1 MTTLLILAVLVLAL
15 LVVMRL
21 HRVAD
26 LTTALRGQREEQ
38 VPEKDNRTTG
48 RMMWV
53 FGIIYLALFTWLPFH
68 FKSVFLPPPA
78 STQGVWI
85 DGMFH
90 FNWIMLGIVFYGTNI
105 ALFYFAGK
113 YYHRPGKRAFW
124 YPHNNKLELLWT
136 VVPSVVLVAVII
148 YGLSVWN
155 KITAAPAPGTM
166 EVEVYAK
173 QFDWTVRYPGKD
185 KLLGATD
192 FRLIDGDNPLGIVTQ
207 KVVTKRLADLQT
219 ELDQAEA
226 DKAAQEHILPADRL
240 KELEDH
246 IAHIRRLRERIMNLE
261 TLMKEDI
268 ATNGAN
274 STYLHG
280 ADDQVTKEFHL
291 PQNVDVELL
300 IRSQD
305 VIHSLYLPHMRA
317 QMNAVPGMTTR
328 MHLVPTITTDS
339 MRQITNNEQFDYVVI
354 CNKVCGISHYNMQ
367 MPLVVEKP
375 GAFKV
380 WSILLPP
387 FEAAA
392 AATATE
398 PAATDS
404 VKTQVAGTVAAQG
417 NAADTTTNESKT
429 N

>member
-15 LVVMRL
+15 LVVLRL

-26 LTTALRGQREEQ
+26 LTAALRGVREEQ
-38 VPEKDNRTTG
+38 IPERDNRTSG

-53 FGIIYLALFTWLPFH
+53 FGVLYLVLFTWLPFH

-85 DGMFH
+85 DGMYH
-90 FNWIMLGIVFYGTNI
+90 FNWIMLGIVFYATNI
-105 ALFYFAGK
+105 ALFWFAGR

-124 YPHNNKLELLWT
+124 YPHNNRLELLWT

-148 YGLSVWN
+148 YGLSVWQ

-166 EVEVYAK
+166 EVEIYAK
-173 QFDWTVRYPGKD
+173 QFDWTIRYPGKD
-185 KLLGATD
+185 KQLGATD
-192 FRLIDGDNPLGIVTQ
+192 FRLIGADNPLGIVTANT
-207 KVVTKRLADLQT
+207 VTKRLADLAAET
-219 ELDQAEA
+219 RQAEA
-226 DKAAQEHILPADRL
+226 DRGAQAELLPEDRL
-240 KELEDH
+240 HAMDEH
-246 IAHIRRLRERIMNLE
+246 IAHLRRMREGLMDLQ
-261 TLMKEDI
+261 TLMKEDV
-268 ATNGAN
+268 AANGAN
-274 STYLHG
+274 SKYLHG

-305 VIHSLYLPHMRA
+305 VIHSAYLPHMRA

-339 MRQITNNEQFDYVVI
+339 MRQVTGNPEFEYILL

-367 MPLVVEKP
+367 MPLTIEKP
-375 GAFKV
+375 GAYKV
-380 WSILLPP
+380 WTILLPP
-387 FEAAA
+387 FEKADAA
-392 AATATE
+392 AAT
-398 PAATDS
+398 PAPADS
-404 VKTQVAGTVAAQG
+404 TKAGEAVAAAVPAS
-417 NAADTTTNESKT
+417 AADTVTNVKQP

>member
-1 MTTLLILAVLVLAL
+1 MTTLLILVVLVLAF

-26 LTTALRGQREEQ
+26 LTAALRGQREEQ
-38 VPEKDNRTTG
+38 VSEKDNRTSG

-53 FGIIYLALFTWLPFH
+53 SGLLYLALFTWIPFH

-85 DGMFH
+85 DSMYH
-90 FNWIMLGIVFYGTNI
+90 FNWIMLGIVFYATNI

-113 YYHRPGKRAFW
+113 YYHKPGKRAFW

-136 VVPSVVLVAVII
+136 VIPAMVLVSVII
-148 YGLSVWN
+148 YGLTVWN
-155 KITAAPAPGTM
+155 KITVAPAPGTM
-166 EVEVYAK
+166 EVEIYAK
-173 QFDWTVRYPGKD
+173 QFDWTFRYPGKD
-185 KLLGATD
+185 KILGATD

-207 KVVTKRLADLQT
+207 KVVTKRLADLKAEQ
-219 ELDQAEA
+219 DQAEA
-226 DKAAQEHILPADRL
+226 DRAAQADILSDDRL
-240 KELEDH
+240 KVMDDD
-246 IAHIRRLRERIMNLE
+246 IAHIRRMRERIMNLE

-274 STYLHG
+274 SKYLHG
-280 ADDQVTKEFHL
+280 SDDQVTKEFHL

-305 VIHSLYLPHMRA
+305 VIHSAYLPHMRA

-339 MRQITNNEQFDYVVI
+339 MRLVTDNPEFDYI
-354 CNKVCGISHYNMQ
+354 LLCNKVCGISHYNMQ
-367 MPLVVEKP
+367 SPLVVETP

-380 WSILLPP
+380 WSILLPQ
-387 FEAAA
+387 FEKPGAAA
-392 AATATE
+392 EE
-398 PAATDS
+398 PAPADS
-404 VKTQVAGTVAAQG
+404 VKTQVAAEAEAAEGKVAG
-417 NAADTTTNESKT
+417 GSENELKT